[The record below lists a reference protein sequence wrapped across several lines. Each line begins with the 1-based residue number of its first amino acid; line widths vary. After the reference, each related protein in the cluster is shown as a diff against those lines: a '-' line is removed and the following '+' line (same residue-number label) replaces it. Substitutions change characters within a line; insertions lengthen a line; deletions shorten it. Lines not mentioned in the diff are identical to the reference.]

1 MNASEN
7 QFSPI
12 GTAARKAGASQ
23 SKFLSIGPE
32 GDTGLARTMKGRWAV
47 LGAVILSAFGLA
59 AIAADPPP
67 SPKTVASGSAAFYV
81 SGSGKDS
88 NPGTKSAPFATLARA
103 QQALRSGKQAFS
115 GPAVVEVGQG
125 TYALERPLVFSPED
139 SGSEASP
146 VIFAASP
153 GERVTISGSRALNC
167 RWRPHRG
174 GILMCDLPAVKA
186 GELRFTQL
194 FVNGKRQTRARF
206 PNRDDSKPG
215 QSGYIRPTGRI
226 PDGRSD
232 PKPGENDDMTFS
244 GVAPRGIYFEAATFT
259 TNRWARPEEAV
270 IQIFQD
276 WSWGNL
282 QWRIK
287 AIDYDNRAI
296 WFGEGGFQMG
306 AKWFGD
312 PAMVGRGSGYYI
324 ENVFEELDAPG
335 EWYLDVKAGI
345 LYYQPEAGVDMA
357 GARVEAPLI
366 QQLVRFV
373 GTQEVP
379 VRHVA
384 IEGFHLTQTA
394 STFLEPYDIPSLS
407 DWAIHRGGTVFL
419 EGSRDCAVRNCWFDA
434 VGGNAVF
441 INNYNRNATVTG
453 CKFTEAGDS
462 AVCLVG
468 NLGTTTGTR
477 RDFPYECTVSN
488 NLVHDCGVFGK
499 QIAGVYISRA
509 KRITASHNTIYNLP
523 RAGICIG
530 DGTWGGHVIEFNHIY
545 DTVRETGDHGPFNA
559 WGRERYWSLTQSHSS
574 YSIPNSLEAGAVK
587 TDAMEPVILRN
598 NLFEDHS
605 GWGLDLDDGASNY
618 EIYNNISKGIS
629 IKLREGAYRTIY
641 NNIWVDSSVSPCF
654 HVGNENNHDRYFRNI
669 TVMARGDVYSVIAP
683 PVRGPWLEE
692 IDNNC
697 FFTKSG
703 NFTAQISQERG
714 ENGPKRGR
722 RVDLEEW
729 RKLGFD
735 RNSVFGD
742 PLFVN
747 PAENDYRVRPES
759 PALRLGFKNFEMG
772 LWGITKDFPQALR

>member
-1 MNASEN
+1 
-7 QFSPI
+7 
-12 GTAARKAGASQ
+12 
-23 SKFLSIGPE
+23 
-32 GDTGLARTMKGRWAV
+32 
-47 LGAVILSAFGLA
+47 
-59 AIAADPPP
+59 
-67 SPKTVASGSAAFYV
+67 
-81 SGSGKDS
+81 
-88 NPGTKSAPFATLARA
+88 
-103 QQALRSGKQAFS
+103 
-115 GPAVVEVGQG
+115 
-125 TYALERPLVFSPED
+125 
-139 SGSEASP
+139 
-146 VIFAASP
+146 
-153 GERVTISGSRALNC
+153 
-167 RWRPHRG
+167 
-174 GILMCDLPAVKA
+174 
-186 GELRFTQL
+186 
-194 FVNGKRQTRARF
+194 
-206 PNRDDSKPG
+206 
-215 QSGYIRPTGRI
+215 
-226 PDGRSD
+226 
-232 PKPGENDDMTFS
+232 
-244 GVAPRGIYFEAATFT
+244 
-259 TNRWARPEEAV
+259 
-270 IQIFQD
+270 
-276 WSWGNL
+276 
-282 QWRIK
+282 
-287 AIDYDNRAI
+287 
-296 WFGEGGFQMG
+296 MG

-312 PAMVGRGSGYYI
+312 PAMLGKGSGYYI

-345 LYYQPEAGVDMA
+345 LYYKPEPGVDIA
-357 GARVEAPLI
+357 SARVEAPLL

-373 GTQEVP
+373 GTQEAP
-379 VRHVA
+379 VRHIA
-384 IEGFHLTQTA
+384 IEGFRLTQTA

-468 NLGTTTGTR
+468 TLGTTTGTR
-477 RDFPYECTVSN
+477 RDFPYECMVSN

-509 KRITASHNTIYNLP
+509 KRITASHNTIYNMP

-545 DTVRETGDHGPFNA
+545 DAVRETGDHGPFNA

-641 NNIWVDSSVSPCF
+641 NNIWVDSNVSPCF
-654 HVGNENNHDRYFRNI
+654 HLGNEYNHDRYFRNI

-683 PVRGPWLEE
+683 PARGPWLEE

-697 FFTKSG
+697 FYSKSG
-703 NFTAQISQERG
+703 KFTAQISQERG

-729 RKLGFD
+729 HKLGFD
-735 RNSVFGD
+735 QNSVFGD